1 MFYYTKIFFLGGR
14 GGWVVCGAVL
24 KYYDCPLMTVK
35 ISNLLFLNLSRKM
48 SILKY
53 WKSLS
58 DEKEKSDF
66 MVTKHITVGKTQT
79 TFGINILQLVGHR
92 RHLEFHNFC
101 YKPVFMTKISM
112 IFLFVLL
119 KIDYS

>member
-14 GGWVVCGAVL
+14 GGWVVCGAGL
-24 KYYDCPLMTVK
+24 KYYDSPLMTVK
-35 ISNLLFLNLSRKM
+35 ISNLLFLNLSGKM

-79 TFGINILQLVGHR
+79 TFGINILQLVGYR

-101 YKPVFMTKISM
+101 YKPVFMTKIST